1 MKTPREL
8 DIVEVVTDGAEVPRG
23 TRATVVHDFRDGNLM
38 LEVVRPDGQAAAMPI
53 VAPQDV
59 RVVWR
64 AGEKVPEAAAAEQH
78 GGTPELT
85 SQYRQ

>member
-8 DIVEVVTDGAEVPRG
+8 DIVEVVADDAEVPRG
-23 TRATVVHDFRDGNLM
+23 TRATVVHDFRDGSLM
-38 LEVVRPDGQAAAMPI
+38 LEVVRPDGQAAAMPV
-53 VAPQDV
+53 VARQDV

-64 AGEKVPEAAAAEQH
+64 AGDQVPQAAVERRD
-78 GGTPELT
+78 GTPELT